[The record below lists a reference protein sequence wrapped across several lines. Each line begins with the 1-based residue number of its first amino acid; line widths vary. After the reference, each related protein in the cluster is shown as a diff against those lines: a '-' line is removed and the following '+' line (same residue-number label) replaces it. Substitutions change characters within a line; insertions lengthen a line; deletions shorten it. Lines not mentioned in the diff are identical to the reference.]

1 MVADNGYA
9 GIGSRRAGAK
19 EMMDI
24 GLTGF
29 DRWPRCRVP
38 ARRGYSRRPRPGR
51 RPARRSPLGLGSAI
65 FFAARM
71 RARSAPAMLRYPPTP
86 VDAVTGSTPTTARS
100 RCWRPTA
107 CRASRSGH
115 VVRTD
120 WVPVDAPP
128 GSFVVNLGDMLAR
141 WTNDRY
147 VSTPHRVVASR
158 ASPRASERSSAATG
172 AGERSRSR
180 SSSTPTRRPRWRASR
195 RASAPTGRAGTRRSR
210 PATSCAAAST
220 ARSRS
225 TTCGPGE
232 RAVSGGGGS
241 ARCRRSPAGRGSTP
255 AWCGDGAW
263 GAGCGA

>member
-29 DRWPRCRVP
+29 DRWPAAGPGARWPATLRSRRARPAALRRPDAPAAVLPAAAALP
-38 ARRGYSRRPRPGR
+38 ARASSRRGRQRAAHRLRRDHAAGDRRRAGPRG
-51 RPARRSPLGLGSAI
+51 
-65 FFAARM
+65 AA
-71 RARSAPAMLRYPPTP
+71 T
-86 VDAVTGSTPTTARS
+86 
-100 RCWRPTA
+100 WRGP
-107 CRASRSGH
+107 
-115 VVRTD
+115 

-158 ASPRASERSSAATG
+158 ASPRASDDPRGDGCRRAALDPVLRQPRRG
-172 AGERSRSR
+172 DRGGVHPVVRQ
-180 SSSTPTRRPRWRASR
+180 RRPAVPVRADHGRRLPARPHRRHDPARR
-195 RASAPTGRAGTRRSR
+195 RAVRVS
-210 PATSCAAAST
+210 
-220 ARSRS
+220 
-225 TTCGPGE
+225 

-263 GAGCGA
+263 GAG